1 MQVKTLLEH
10 INSIERNSYLYE
22 GLDREH
28 QELMKLWEGVGYK
41 LKEATLTPTQI
52 QQIFQSVEQNA
63 TGAGGNRTLI
73 GQGKDAAGAVNKAW
87 EDLKTKVYNSKPMS
101 NFAGAY
107 DQAAEK
113 LKQATGGDQGVFKY
127 VQKYRDFAEKHPI
140 LQSLIY
146 SALIA
151 AAGITG
157 AGVGGAAILGLF
169 KLFDQLLQGKDVRSA
184 IYQGAKT
191 GAMAYGAS
199 KLGDLIKGKPEG
211 NVADTAGKASDTAA
225 GVVNNIS
232 PQKLAKGALDIVK
245 EKIANGEVTD
255 YNSYQEAVY
264 DALQTA
270 AKNSGGTASQ
280 TSQQMASNM
289 LKMYL
294 DRYAADASGNFVGS
308 GPEKVAKIITALGGN
323 VDADKLAT
331 AQRAV
336 SSLSGAKESI
346 SFKPSTIQTVFATV
360 ALMHNKRIDEG
371 IWDTVKGKAQ
381 QFGKN
386 LTTKI
391 TADKLNSAWQSAG
404 SPTDSAEVANLLKQ
418 NGVSDDIVN
427 TVFKSMKISTKPA
440 GQQSGTDL
448 KALIKQI
455 HGLAPVQKQKI
466 MQALQKKLGVA

>member
-1 MQVKTLLEH
+1 MRLNTIIFETQ
-10 INSIERNSYLYE
+10 NYYLYE
-22 GLDREH
+22 GLTLTEQKTVR
-28 QELMKLWEGVGYK
+28 LWEHAGI
-41 LKEATLTPTQI
+41 LIKEANLTADQI
-52 QQIFQSVEQNA
+52 QQIFSNIES
-63 TGAGGNRTLI
+63 GIKDNRTLI
-73 GQGKDAAGAVNKAW
+73 GQGKDAATAVNKAW
-87 EDLKTKVYNSKPMS
+87 EDLKTKVYNSAPMS
-101 NFAGAY
+101 DFASAR
-107 DQAAEK
+107 DQPAEK
-113 LKQATGGDQGVFKY
+113 LKQATGGDKGVFKY

-191 GAMAYGAS
+191 GALAYGAS

-270 AKNSGGTASQ
+270 AKNSGGTASGM
-280 TSQQMASNM
+280 SQRMASDM
-289 LKMYL
+289 LKMSL

-386 LTTKI
+386 LTTKV
-391 TADKLNSAWQSAG
+391 TVDKLNSAWKKAG
-404 SPTDSAEVANLLKQ
+404 SPTDSDAVAQ
-418 NGVSDDIVN
+418 VI
-427 TVFKSMKISTKPA
+427 KSMGVDDSVIQQTFNQMNLQYSPGGNTRPSVNIDELIAQIKKMPPA
-440 GQQSGTDL
+440 QQ
-448 KALIKQI
+448 KEI
-455 HGLAPVQKQKI
+455 LA
-466 MQALQKKLGVA
+466 MLRN